1 MPFLLPGRAKV
12 ELPYKLYSFAC
23 QSKKGKNMTLYQ
35 WGEDDMFDLQRMPR
49 KTGSDGSADD
59 PSPQHLQRMYGEN
72 VRPVVLME
80 DPIFHTDN
88 HPFCPD
94 WSCTCHEEDQ
104 EAIARVAQWVK
115 DGLLTPDEATQSILG
130 RTF

>member
-1 MPFLLPGRAKV
+1 
-12 ELPYKLYSFAC
+12 
-23 QSKKGKNMTLYQ
+23 MTIYQ

-59 PSPQHLQRMYGEN
+59 PSPQHLQRIYGEN
-72 VRPVVLME
+72 LLPVVLME
-80 DPIFHTDN
+80 DPIFHTDD

-115 DGLLTPDEATQSILG
+115 DGLLTPDEATQYILG
-130 RTF
+130 RTFAEEERSRPYGTNPYTGENANENPPSPPLS